1 MRDRADLEKTCT
13 KYEIELDEKMISAR
27 SARTGGRPDTEATRT
42 AIDLFSGCGG
52 LSLGLKRAGFR
63 VLAAIDNDP
72 QACSTYKLNHQ
83 DVLLIEKDIGRTRPT
98 YLRRRL
104 GLRPGQLDLLAGC
117 PPCQG
122 FSSLRT
128 LNGKRRLQEP
138 MNDLVF
144 QFLKYVRA
152 FKPKAIMIEN
162 VPGLARDSRLTRLV
176 DKLNKMDYRCEAR
189 VLDAADFGVPQ
200 RRARMI
206 MIALRRRQPVF
217 ARPARVMR
225 TVRSAIGKLPRPAQS
240 HDPLHNYTVN
250 HAAHV
255 LDLIKRIPL
264 DGGSRKDLPNKHQ
277 LECHKKCDGFAD
289 VYGRMAW
296 LEPAPTITGGCINPS
311 KGRFLHPRQHRA
323 ITLREAAL
331 LQGFPKSYKF
341 DLSIGRFNIAQLI
354 GNAFPP
360 QFAERHARVIHKQL
374 AGR

>member
-1 MRDRADLEKTCT
+1 
-13 KYEIELDEKMISAR
+13 
-27 SARTGGRPDTEATRT
+27 
-42 AIDLFSGCGG
+42 
-52 LSLGLKRAGFR
+52 
-63 VLAAIDNDP
+63 
-72 QACSTYKLNHQ
+72 
-83 DVLLIEKDIGRTRPT
+83 
-98 YLRRRL
+98 
-104 GLRPGQLDLLAGC
+104 
-117 PPCQG
+117 
-122 FSSLRT
+122 
-128 LNGKRRLQEP
+128 QEP

-255 LDLIKRIPL
+255 
-264 DGGSRKDLPNKHQ
+264 
-277 LECHKKCDGFAD
+277 
-289 VYGRMAW
+289 
-296 LEPAPTITGGCINPS
+296 
-311 KGRFLHPRQHRA
+311 
-323 ITLREAAL
+323 
-331 LQGFPKSYKF
+331 
-341 DLSIGRFNIAQLI
+341 
-354 GNAFPP
+354 
-360 QFAERHARVIHKQL
+360 
-374 AGR
+374 